1 MTANVSPRVRSAANN
16 GRRVR
21 HRCLHT
27 SRWKIRESSRVA
39 DYRTVLARGDGT
51 RTKSGSL
58 PRQASVTEGRSWI
71 EAAVDVMFGRVIGR
85 GAVDGTHDRSG
96 ALCSLRAG
104 SIFFDPSLA
113 QSW

>member
-1 MTANVSPRVRSAANN
+1 
-16 GRRVR
+16 
-21 HRCLHT
+21 
-27 SRWKIRESSRVA
+27 
-39 DYRTVLARGDGT
+39 
-51 RTKSGSL
+51 
-58 PRQASVTEGRSWI
+58 
-71 EAAVDVMFGRVIGR
+71 VIGR